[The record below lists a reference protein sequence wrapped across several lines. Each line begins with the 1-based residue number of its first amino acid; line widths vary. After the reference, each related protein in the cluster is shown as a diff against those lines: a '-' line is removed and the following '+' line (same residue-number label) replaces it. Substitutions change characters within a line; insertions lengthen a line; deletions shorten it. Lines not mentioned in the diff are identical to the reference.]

1 VRAVVKGARAVWRVL
16 RRSKQLEA
24 DMQEEMRFHLQQ
36 EADRLAQVDGL
47 SPEEARRQAFVR
59 FGGVEKYKEEGREAR
74 GLYWLEGLSLDARLG
89 VRMLVKHR
97 WLTLVGGVAMTVA
110 IAIGATAFEVINDLL
125 DPTLPVPQ
133 GDRVVAVK
141 YVAAKT
147 GTVDPH
153 VLHAFSA
160 WRDHLTTLEQIGA
173 FRTAQ
178 HNLAAPDRPPEPIK
192 VAEITAS
199 AFDVA
204 QTPPLLGRYLLGSD
218 EQAAAAP
225 VVVIGHDAWR
235 LRFNADSH
243 IVGHTI
249 QLGGTLHTV
258 VGVMPAGF
266 AFPIDHQFWIPLRLD
281 PLQYRPWA
289 GPELDV
295 FARLTPGAT
304 RAQAEAELVSAGRAA
319 ADAYP
324 DGRDAVRPNVLPFTR
339 AHLEL
344 SEPSIVRLLRAAQ
357 LLVGALVFVVAI
369 NLAILLYARTVT
381 RLGEIAVR
389 TALGASRARI
399 VSQLF
404 LEALTLT
411 ALGAVAGLACAGVG
425 LQQIEWMARANGGF
439 PFWIR
444 YDLSPASVL
453 YGLALAVIAAV
464 IMGVVPGLKATGRR
478 LSGNLQELNGRTAT
492 RLGSWWTTLIVAQVA
507 VASAILPAAA
517 YISWHVVAT
526 ELKGPAIPVDRFVV
540 ADMNLSDEAAA
551 VDRDLVRQRL
561 LALMGKL
568 REQPGVTA
576 VTFSS
581 AVPGFGPDRR
591 IEFQDE
597 ARRRDGRTPEVAAFN
612 IDVELLRTYGARL
625 LAGRDFDR
633 RDTAASTAAIV
644 NRTFATE
651 VLGGPPHAAL
661 GTRFRYT
668 TRTEWFEI
676 VGVVDDF
683 PGFPRA
689 PAREGSEA
697 EPTIYRPAA
706 PGDVHPAVV
715 SLRFGGPI
723 PAGIS
728 ERLREIGAAIDP
740 ALQMRRVVPL
750 SDFYD
755 ELRTVWRMMAW
766 GAGIITLTVLLL
778 SAAGMHALMSFT
790 IAQRTREIGI
800 RSALGAQSRQLL
812 LGIFGRAMRQLS
824 IGLAVGSLISTSA
837 LSAAGIGL
845 GRGAALLLIV
855 AAVITIVAA
864 FAALGPAR
872 RSLRLPTVA
881 ALRVD
886 G

>member
-1 VRAVVKGARAVWRVL
+1 VRAVVRSARAVWRVL
-16 RRSKQLEA
+16 WRSKQLEA

-36 EADRLAQVDGL
+36 EADRLARVHGL
-47 SPEEARRQAFVR
+47 NPEEARRQAFVR
-59 FGGVEKYKEEGREAR
+59 FGGVEKYKERGREAR
-74 GLYWLEGLSLDARLG
+74 GLYWLDGLSLDARLS

-125 DPTLPVPQ
+125 DPTLPFPQ

-147 GTVDPH
+147 GGAEHH

-160 WRDHLTTLEQIGA
+160 WRDHLTTLEQLGA

-178 HNLAAPDRPPEPIK
+178 HNFVAPDAPPEPIK

-204 QTPPLLGRYLLGSD
+204 LTPPLLGRYLLRSD
-218 EQAAAAP
+218 EQATAAP
-225 VVVIGHDAWR
+225 VVVIGYDAWR
-235 LRFNADSH
+235 LRFNADRN
-243 IVGHTI
+243 IVSRTI

-258 VGVMPAGF
+258 VGVMPDGF
-266 AFPIDHQFWIPLRLD
+266 GFPIDHQFWIPLRLD
-281 PLQYRPWA
+281 PLKYRPWE
-289 GPELDV
+289 GPDLHV
-295 FARLTPGAT
+295 FARLKPGAT
-304 RAQAEAELVSAGRAA
+304 TARAEAELAFAGRAV

-324 DGRDAVRPNVLPFTR
+324 DGRDGVRPIVLPFTR
-339 AHLEL
+339 EHVEVSDPA
-344 SEPSIVRLLRAAQ
+344 VAWLLRAAQ
-357 LLVGALVFVVAI
+357 LLVGALAFVVAL

-389 TALGASRARI
+389 TALGASRGRI
-399 VSQLF
+399 LSQLF
-404 LEALTLT
+404 IEALTLT
-411 ALGAVAGLACAGVG
+411 AVGAVAGLACSGVG

-453 YGLALAVIAAV
+453 YGLALAVVAAV

-478 LSGNLQELNGRTAT
+478 LSVNLQELNGRTAT
-492 RLGSWWTTLIVAQVA
+492 RLGSLWTTLIVAQVA
-507 VASAILPAAA
+507 VAVAILPAAA
-517 YISWHVVAT
+517 YVSWHVVGT

-540 ADMNLSDEAAA
+540 GDMNLGDEAVAL
-551 VDRDLVRQRL
+551 DREVVRQRL

-568 REQPGVTA
+568 REEPGVIG

-597 ARRRDGRTPEVAAFN
+597 ARRRDGRTPEVAAFR
-612 IDVELLRTYGARL
+612 IDVELLKTYGARL
-625 LAGRDFDR
+625 LAGRDFDV
-633 RDTAASTAAIV
+633 RDTAASTAVIV

-651 VLGGPPHAAL
+651 VLGGPFHAAL
-661 GTRFRYT
+661 GTRFRYA

-676 VGVVDDF
+676 VSVVDDF

-697 EPTIYRPAA
+697 EPTVYQPAA

-728 ERLREIGAAIDP
+728 ERLRAIGAQIDP
-740 ALQMRRVVPL
+740 AMQLRRVVPL
-750 SDFYD
+750 SDFYE
-755 ELRTVWRMMAW
+755 ELRSVWRMIAW
-766 GAGIITLTVLLL
+766 GAGIITITVLLL

-800 RSALGAQSRQLL
+800 RSALGAQPRQLVF
-812 LGIFGRAMRQLS
+812 GVFGRAMRQLS
-824 IGLAVGSLISTSA
+824 IGLAVGSLISIA
-837 LSAAGIGL
+837 AFSAAGIGL
-845 GRGAALLLIV
+845 GPGAALLVTV

-872 RSLRLPTVA
+872 RSLRLPTVD